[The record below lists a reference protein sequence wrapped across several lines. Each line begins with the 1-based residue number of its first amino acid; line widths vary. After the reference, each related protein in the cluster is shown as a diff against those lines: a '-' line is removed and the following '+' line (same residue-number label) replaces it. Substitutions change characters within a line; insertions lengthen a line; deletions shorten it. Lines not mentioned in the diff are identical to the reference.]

1 MLKKVGDISA
11 YHESCFKNENSEKFG
26 KSLVLDCSGGSVG
39 IMQFKVK
46 KMNNIAHEDLQVK
59 YFMPIFF
66 LYEIFLSFSVEVIFE
81 VSVESRQA
89 IAGFQQ
95 EE

>member
-59 YFMPIFF
+59 KTSTPSNILCHYFFIVK
-66 LYEIFLSFSVEVIFE
+66 YSFLSW
-81 VSVESRQA
+81 Q
-89 IAGFQQ
+89 
-95 EE
+95 